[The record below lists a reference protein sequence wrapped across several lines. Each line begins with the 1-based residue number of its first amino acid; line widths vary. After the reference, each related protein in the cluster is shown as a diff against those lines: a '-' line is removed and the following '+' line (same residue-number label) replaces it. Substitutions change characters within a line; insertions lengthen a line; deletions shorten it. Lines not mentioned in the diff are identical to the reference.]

1 VRQGSRLTYNKFRK
15 REQRDFTRVSAFSQ
29 RLLDPPRRTRER
41 LCAGRFTLL
50 TTRDAVLP
58 RLVTCMMTV
67 RTSLPL
73 GVRAGRLRRHWPK
86 TRIVWR
92 GDSHYGR
99 VEAMEWAE
107 DHDAD

>member
-1 VRQGSRLTYNKFRK
+1 MCRPASGCS
-15 REQRDFTRVSAFSQ
+15 
-29 RLLDPPRRTRER
+29 
-41 LCAGRFTLL
+41 
-50 TTRDAVLP
+50 TRDAVLP
-58 RLVTCMMTV
+58 RLVTCLMTV

-73 GVRAGRLRRHWPK
+73 GVRVGRVRRHWPK

-107 DHDAD
+107 DHDADYIFGLAGNAALDALVAETAVNLRFIMR